1 MNANCDCN
9 CCTGVG
15 DETPASVANRPGLP
29 ALTYRVGTWAQFRA
43 SMVDALSSTG
53 RLVTLKTRSDDDFTI
68 ALVDAFAVVCDI
80 LTFYSERSANEHY
93 LGTAT
98 DPVSVQELAK
108 LVGYQLAPGVAASVP
123 LALTLQTPPPAVP
136 GAAPSGQQAVLTP
149 PRVQVATGLQAQS
162 VPVAGG
168 QPVTYET
175 IAPIEARASWNAL
188 KVRTRNALASTAAN
202 AGAGHLRL
210 AGLVGAVQA
219 GDWLLVVVT
228 DSSGQQTG
236 GVSRVSQVSLDTATQ
251 TTVVQF
257 DNGGPAPA
265 LAPDPSAAA
274 PALSGTLGD
283 AALSTAV
290 KGVVWSDQAD
300 LVAQARKL
308 QWPVQQLEDNINAL
322 NAATDPAA
330 GIQVFRLGV
339 RAALFGNNAP
349 AYASLPNFTPIGAT
363 SGGATSVLPNWDKP
377 AATVQSDLGLW
388 NGPSGWLSLDQVYP
402 ALVVGGW
409 VVLQAPEL
417 SGPVAVPISA
427 TAQRSRTGYMLASK
441 VTLIELGNAITT
453 VGSNASIG
461 SSAASTIGGVVSIFG
476 SAVSAAAGFALRSKI
491 SQVLPS
497 QISQVSPIQLG
508 QSGQAASPYGNLA
521 LRTAIVLGS
530 TDSYDIAAEVVTDNL
545 SGSTITLACAQLGL
559 QVGQQIAL
567 TGAASDQSGRIVSEV
582 RTIASLA
589 LVDGYTQIG
598 LNLQLTHSYAPAT
611 VAINANVASATE
623 GATKSEI
630 LGSGSGAATWQRFTL
645 KQPPLT
651 YVSAST
657 PSGTASTLTV
667 RVNGAAWS
675 EVPWLV
681 EQGPSARV
689 FTTFIDASGNT
700 VVEFGDGVDGGA
712 RLPSGTNNVTA
723 TYRQG
728 IGSEGNVAAGRISTL
743 LTRPAGL
750 QSVINP
756 VAATGGGDPETLDS
770 ARLNAPI
777 RVRALDRIV
786 TLEDVGDFA
795 RASAAI
801 AKAQAVWA
809 WDGRRQVACVTVA
822 GAQGAALDPA
832 STPFANLL
840 AAMLAASD
848 GTIPIALCTYVPRVF
863 TVGATLTV
871 DPSLDADAVVDAAK
885 CALRAAFGFD
895 ARSFMQPVYASEVIA
910 VLQNVP
916 GVIALTLDA
925 LDTPG
930 SASVSATSPS
940 AGDALIAKPPQLSG
954 GALAGAELLTID
966 TGPLPAVVHT

>member
-1 MNANCDCN
+1 MNANMNANCDCN

-15 DETPASVANRPGLP
+15 NETPASVANRPGLP
-29 ALTYRVGTWAQFRA
+29 ALAYRVGTWAQFRA
-43 SMVDALSSTG
+43 SMVDAMSSTG
-53 RLVTLKTRSDDDFTI
+53 GLVTLKTRSDDDFTI

-108 LVGYQLAPGVAASVP
+108 LVGYRLAPGVAASVP

-149 PRVQVATGLQAQS
+149 PCVQVAAGLQAQS
-162 VPVAGG
+162 VPAAGG

-188 KVRTRNALASTAAN
+188 KVRTRRALASTAAN
-202 AGAGHLRL
+202 AGVGHLRL

-228 DSSGQQTG
+228 DASGQQTG
-236 GVSRVSQVSLDTATQ
+236 GVSRVAQVSLDTATQ

-257 DNGGPAPA
+257 DNGGPAPV
-265 LAPDPSAAA
+265 LASDPSAAA
-274 PALSGTLGD
+274 PALTGTLGD

-308 QWPVQQLEDNINAL
+308 QWPIQQLEDNINAL

-349 AYASLPNFTPIGAT
+349 AYATLPNFTPIGST

-417 SGPVAVPISA
+417 SGPVAVQIAAS
-427 TAQRSRTGYMLASK
+427 AQRSRTGYMLASK
-441 VTLIELGNAITT
+441 VTLIQLGNAITT
-453 VGSNASIG
+453 VGSNA
-461 SSAASTIGGVVSIFG
+461 ASTLGGVASIFGGVVSA
-476 SAVSAAAGFALRSKI
+476 SAGLALRSYI
-491 SQVLPS
+491 SYFVPAKAS
-497 QISQVSPIQLG
+497 QIQLE
-508 QSGQAASPYGNLA
+508 QAASPYGNLA
-521 LRTAIVLGS
+521 LRTATVLGS
-530 TDSYDIAAEVVTDNL
+530 TDSYGVAAEVAAEAL
-545 SGSTITLACAQLGL
+545 SGASITLACAQLGL

-598 LNLQLTHSYAPAT
+598 LDLQLTHSYAPAT

-681 EQGPSARV
+681 EQGSAARV

-756 VAATGGGDPETLDS
+756 VAAAGGGDPETLDS

-848 GTIPIALCTYVPRVF
+848 GTFPIALCAYVPRVF
-863 TVGATLTV
+863 TVGATLSV
-871 DPSLDADAVVDAAK
+871 DPSLDADAVVAAARS
-885 CALRAAFGFD
+885 ALRAAFGFD
-895 ARSFMQPVYASEVIA
+895 ARSFMQPVHASEVIA

-940 AGDALIAKPPQLSG
+940 AGDALIARPPQLTG
-954 GALAGAELLTID
+954 GALAGAELLMID